1 MTKFSITRL
10 KSPSMIA
17 LIAAIALV
25 IIAAVLVVVAVSGGF
40 GRAESSAT
48 NADTALETP
57 EQTVEPKPK
66 FVEGGTAFEN
76 EAYFSWS
83 LRKAIREGMPVN
95 GVEVVN
101 VLAAA
106 GFDKAAMQVSFDK
119 TKTNLTAD
127 SVFVSV
133 RVNDQCLLGQVVSD
147 DKTVAVDVQP
157 VVGPNKDICLIGK
170 TRPIDW

>member
-10 KSPSMIA
+10 KSPGMIA
-17 LIAAIALV
+17 LIVGIVLVTISAALV
-25 IIAAVLVVVAVSGGF
+25 AVAVFGGF
-40 GRAESSAT
+40 GKATSSAT
-48 NADTALETP
+48 NAESSAEAPEETL
-57 EQTVEPKPK
+57 EPKPK

-106 GFDKAAMQVSFDK
+106 GFDKAVMQVSFDK

-127 SVFVSV
+127 SIFVSV
-133 RVNDQCLLGQVVSD
+133 RVNDQCLLGQVVSE

>member
-10 KSPSMIA
+10 KSPGLTF
-17 LIAAIALV
+17 LIVGIVLV
-25 IIAAVLVVVAVSGGF
+25 IISAVLVAFAAAGGF
-40 GRAESSAT
+40 GRSESPAT
-48 NADTALETP
+48 NAGTVVETP
-57 EQTVEPKPK
+57 ENTVEPKPK

-83 LRKAIREGMPVN
+83 LRKAIREGMKVN

-127 SVFVSV
+127 NIFVSV
-133 RVNDQCLLGQVVSD
+133 RVNDQCLLGQVVSE
-147 DKTVAVDVQP
+147 DKSVAVDVQP